1 MIFKVIFPSVS
12 LHIAVSYG
20 LQFNDTFI
28 TDSYVFIYLFILD
41 GFCCSAL

>member
-20 LQFNDTFI
+20 LLFNDMFI
-28 TDSYVFIYLFILD
+28 ADSSVFIYLFNLN
-41 GFCCSAL
+41 GFYCSAI